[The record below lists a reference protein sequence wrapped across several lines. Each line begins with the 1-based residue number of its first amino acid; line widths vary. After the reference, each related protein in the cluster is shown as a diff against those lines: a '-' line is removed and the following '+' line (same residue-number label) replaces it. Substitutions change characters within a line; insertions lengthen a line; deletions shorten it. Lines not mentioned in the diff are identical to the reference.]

1 MVGTDSGFWRLSF
14 FLYSFGLK
22 TPASQ
27 LAELHFRRKTT
38 IIYAERLG
46 QTVKCQF
53 PQLSGYIHTIIYL
66 IMQHSF
72 SHDRGKKTRHE
83 NCIKSHC
90 EVQRIRTSIRMP
102 NRLSGDGWLNTWL
115 TDFPSCSTR
124 WYGAVEIAKCCT
136 KCWHRHGWRLT

>member
-1 MVGTDSGFWRLSF
+1 MNEHFAFRKPLFALETTTKVGSEVGNQDHDPASYNKCKFASLNGRNGFRDLAIVF
-14 FLYSFGLK
+14 FFYSFGLK

-72 SHDRGKKTRHE
+72 SHDRGKK
-83 NCIKSHC
+83 N
-90 EVQRIRTSIRMP
+90 
-102 NRLSGDGWLNTWL
+102 
-115 TDFPSCSTR
+115 STR
-124 WYGAVEIAKCCT
+124 KLHQEP
-136 KCWHRHGWRLT
+136 L